1 MRLVTGEAHGAPLI
15 RIEGEVDSG
24 DAPALR
30 RAIWDA
36 FGGGDTQVV
45 LDLEICTYVCST
57 ALAVFFSLAEWV
69 RAKQG
74 RVIVIHPSSDVL
86 RLFQLVRLTD
96 ERGFQFFIDLE
107 SARDTLLS

>member
-1 MRLVTGEAHGAPLI
+1 MTGTADGAPLI
-15 RIEGEVDSG
+15 RLEGDVDSV

-36 FGGGDTQVV
+36 FGGGDTQIV
-45 LDLEICTYVCST
+45 LDLETCTYVSST

-74 RVIVIHPSSDVL
+74 RVIGICPSADIL
-86 RLFQLVRLTD
+86 RLFQMVRLTD

-107 SARDTLLS
+107 SARETILS